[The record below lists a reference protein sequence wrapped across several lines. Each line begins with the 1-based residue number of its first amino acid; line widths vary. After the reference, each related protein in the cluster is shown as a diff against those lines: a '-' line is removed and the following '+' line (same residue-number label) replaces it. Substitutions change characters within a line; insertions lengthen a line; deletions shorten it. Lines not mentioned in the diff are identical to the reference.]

1 MRARNVM
8 GALATVPLIAIAPVA
23 GAAEIASANQA
34 VIGPLNDAS
43 VTEDK
48 TTASYKDATDQLCVK
63 VGSWGSGAN
72 NSGTALILRPD
83 GTVFKSILRNKN
95 ESGCTANLSIPEDA
109 TYYLQAEDCV
119 NSGNCTLSAKVRFYS

>member
-1 MRARNVM
+1 MRARNVL
-8 GALATVPLIAIAPVA
+8 GALAAVPLLVSVSAPLA
-23 GAAEIASANQA
+23 EAAEVATPANA

-63 VGSWGSGAN
+63 VGSWSGAN
-72 NSGTALILRPD
+72 NWGMATILRPD
-83 GTVFKSILRNKN
+83 GTAFKSILRNKN

-109 TYYLQAEDCV
+109 TYYLQATDCI
-119 NSGNCTLSAKVRFYS
+119 GRAGTCTLSAKV